1 MFPLEPSDPP
11 SIGRYQLVGRLGQGG
26 MGRVYLGRTP
36 GGRPAAV
43 KVISAQFQDHPEALV
58 RFQREVQ
65 TLRTV
70 RNPFTAAL
78 IDQEVSVPPYWLA
91 TEYVPGPTLAAAIR
105 QWGALDPEVCRGLF
119 AALAEALVD
128 IHGHGISHRDLKPAN
143 IILSVTG
150 PQLIDF
156 GIARDTASPGVT
168 QIGMTVGT
176 PGYTAPEALAG
187 NEVGPAGD
195 VFALAATIAIAATG
209 RAPYGRGSAFTISE
223 RSSRGEVDVAGVP
236 DDLAALIRACSSAD
250 PAWRPSP
257 DEIIAHCRPR
267 TTLIENPSYQRILA
281 SFSEAPAAPATPVTA
296 SARTA
301 AGTST
306 QAPPQPATRA
316 AARAAHRASTHVLPP
331 PAATQFFSEGPA
343 DQPPARVR
351 PWMAVAAVAVVVLV
365 AALVGTYVVTNRN
378 SGSGTSAAAPT
389 PQATTAPAAA
399 PTTDPPPAS
408 VAPTTDPASPT
419 TEPPKSTEPPADNG
433 FDETPANDPGPN
445 LIGPGGTCL
454 AVPATLTNGDR
465 PVTEPCDGSISQR
478 WIYTAKGALMNQ
490 DRCLDL
496 GGGDVQNGSPVQLW
510 DCNDTDAQH
519 FEANGTTLQNPK
531 SQRCLTTQA
540 DHPPADDPVLMWDCG
555 TAPNQVWQL
564 PHE

>member
-43 KVISAQFQDHPEALV
+43 KVISAQFQDHPEALI
-58 RFQREVQ
+58 RFQREVE

-78 IDQEVSVPPYWLA
+78 IDQEVGVPPYWLA

-105 QWGALDPEVCRGLF
+105 EWGALDPEVCRGLF

-156 GIARDTASPGVT
+156 GIARDTALPGVT

-187 NEVGPAGD
+187 DEVGPAGD

-223 RSSRGEVDVAGVP
+223 RSARGEVDVAGVP
-236 DDLAALIRACSSAD
+236 DDLAALIQACSSAD

-257 DEIIAHCRPR
+257 EEIIAHCRPR
-267 TTLIENPSYQRILA
+267 TTLIENPSYQQILA
-281 SFSEAPAAPATPVTA
+281 SFATAPAETPAPVFAGTGASAPTSAAPAFPPSTHYLPPAPNPTQVYTRPRNRDRA
-296 SARTA
+296 ARTA
-301 AGTST
+301 PARPLLAVAGVLVLIV
-306 QAPPQPATRA
+306 A
-316 AARAAHRASTHVLPP
+316 AAIIGLK
-331 PAATQFFSEGPA
+331 
-343 DQPPARVR
+343 
-351 PWMAVAAVAVVVLV
+351 VVHKD
-365 AALVGTYVVTNRN
+365 
-378 SGSGTSAAAPT
+378 SDSGTSAIAPT
-389 PQATTAPAAA
+389 PPASTAPAAA
-399 PTTDPPPAS
+399 PTTDPPKAS
-408 VAPTTDPASPT
+408 AAPTTDAASPT
-419 TEPPKSTEPPADNG
+419 PAETSTSEPAADNG
-433 FDETPANDPGPN
+433 FDKTPANDPGPN

-478 WIYTAKGALMNQ
+478 WIYTDKDELMNQ
-490 DRCLDL
+490 NRCLDL
-496 GGGDVQNGSPVQLW
+496 GGGDVPNGNPVQLW
-510 DCNDTDAQH
+510 DCNGTDAQH
-519 FEANGTTLQNPK
+519 FEANGNTLRNPK
-531 SQRCLTTQA
+531 SQRCLTTQV
-540 DHPPADDPVLMWDCG
+540 DHPPANDPILMWDCG
-555 TAPNQVWQL
+555 SAPNQVWQM